1 MRNGWLVA
9 LAAVLFA
16 TWIFYVA
23 LSSAPPGPPTGVD
36 HNAQEAERAC
46 RLALRDSIPDPIF
59 PFSAT
64 PTYLGEGRY
73 QLSGTVDA
81 RGDGDG
87 LRRNY
92 ECWIRFVEVGSYRAD
107 SIQLWQSH

>member
-1 MRNGWLVA
+1 MVA
-9 LAAVLFA
+9 LAVLLFGA
-16 TWIFYVA
+16 WIFYVT
-23 LSSAPPGPPTGVD
+23 LSAAPPGPPTGVD

-46 RLALRDSIPDPIF
+46 RVALRDSISDPIF

-81 RGDGDG
+81 PVDGDG

-92 ECWIRFVEVGSYRAD
+92 ECWVRFVEAGAYRTD